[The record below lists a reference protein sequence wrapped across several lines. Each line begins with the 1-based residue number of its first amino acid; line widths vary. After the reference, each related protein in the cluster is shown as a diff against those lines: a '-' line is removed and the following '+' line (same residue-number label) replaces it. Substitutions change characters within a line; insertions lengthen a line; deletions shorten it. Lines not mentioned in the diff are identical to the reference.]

1 MTTDIDDEDTIRQVV
16 DSLQE
21 KLPDVPRAEIETV
34 ARAEFDA
41 LSGRPVHDY
50 LSILTERAAKKRLKS
65 KTSVGGKN

>member
-16 DSLQE
+16 DRLQE
-21 KLPDVPRAEIETV
+21 KLPDVPRERIESV

-50 LSILTERAAKKRLKS
+50 LSILTERAAKKKLKQKS
-65 KTSVGGKN
+65 EMPS